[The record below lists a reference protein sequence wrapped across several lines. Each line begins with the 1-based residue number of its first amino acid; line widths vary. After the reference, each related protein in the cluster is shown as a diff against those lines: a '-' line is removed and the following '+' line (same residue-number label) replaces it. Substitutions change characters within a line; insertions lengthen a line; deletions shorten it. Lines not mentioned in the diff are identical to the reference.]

1 MKNIKQYKRI
11 KNTPRFN
18 FGKPSGFGMPGSRV
32 LGYEPGTP
40 GDSSGWSNVGG
51 NSLQSAIK
59 QGKAAT
65 KQANIAGT
73 IQGLSPVM
81 DYAKSYLSY
90 KDSLA
95 QSAPTASTNVTIPGM
110 AGASSV
116 LTSGATSGL
125 VNSTGAAVGTLSG
138 ASARLGAQLSAEIGK
153 NVTLEGISPAV
164 EQMGQQLGSNA
175 AKQGVQQGL
184 QQAANVAG
192 YAMGGAAALYNGINL
207 INALSDMPVVDA
219 DTMKSTQSHG
229 TAMANGVQYQRKGS
243 INIGDVESLQDVYDA
258 QTNAAI
264 RSSSM
269 GLGAGIGGAI
279 GTAFGGVG
287 GLIGS
292 GIGALIGGIAGLF
305 GGDVD
310 QTEEAR
316 DLAKQLN
323 ETTELENLD
332 SRDRAASKGKRNMFY
347 NMTARNGKIAK
358 CSTGKTT
365 NKSLN
370 TSGILLPLR
379 NYGKYIG

>member
-40 GDSSGWSNVGG
+40 GDTSGWSNVGG

-81 DYAKSYLSY
+81 DYAKSYFSAP
-90 KDSLA
+90 SAAEVVAQNTA
-95 QSAPTASTNVTIPGM
+95 QSVGGTVA
-110 AGASSV
+110 AGA
-116 LTSGATSGL
+116 
-125 VNSTGAAVGTLSG
+125 TGALSEATGFVPVIAKDGSFQMVKNVGRNAG
-138 ASARLGAQLSAEIGK
+138 GAAASA
-153 NVTLEGISPAV
+153 
-164 EQMGQQLGSNA
+164 
-175 AKQGVQQGL
+175 
-184 QQAANVAG
+184 AG

-229 TAMANGVQYQRKGS
+229 TAMANGVQYDRKGS

-269 GLGAGIGGAI
+269 GLGAGIGGII
-279 GTAFGGVG
+279 GTPFGGIG

-292 GIGALIGGIAGLF
+292 GIGALIGGLAGLF

-347 NMTARNGKIAK
+347 NMTAQHGKIAK
-358 CSTGKTT
+358 CSNGKTT
-365 NKSLN
+365 NNSLN

-379 NYGKYIG
+379 KYGKYIG